1 MFEVE
6 NLLIQYYLAIIFLVK
21 VKKNRA
27 TALYLSKAKLF
38 RVLFGKTK
46 ISLSGFGQNLHSW
59 QSVFCPKIFVFPG
72 PGLLGL

>member
-46 ISLSGFGQNLHSW
+46 ISLIGFGQNLHS
-59 QSVFCPKIFVFPG
+59 
-72 PGLLGL
+72 